1 MTDQQNMCA
10 LHSAY
15 TIIQA
20 LQYTDAEEE
29 DRGRQ
34 NAGSGFGDLEDGPKV
49 ASKNARSSIL
59 QHRRLAYDERFTNV
73 RKAFKAIEDDETHI
87 LSHEELK
94 ELALDGLWRD
104 IRAHGESF
112 ERMTNEQLARELM
125 LPPHADVGEGLGQ
138 AVEDA
143 EEALRAGD
151 RKMKRKLEEKA
162 TADARVKAALDA
174 RDKVQQ
180 EVNGVQ
186 AELTDAMA
194 EKTRVDRLAH
204 LKRVADSVVSLAR
217 KK

>member
-1 MTDQQNMCA
+1 MTDQQIMCT
-10 LHSAY
+10 LHYAY
-15 TIIQA
+15 TAIEA
-20 LQYTDAEEE
+20 LKYTDAEEE

-34 NAGSGFGDLEDGPKV
+34 MAGSGSGVMEDGPKV
-49 ASKNARSSIL
+49 ASKNTRSSIL

-73 RKAFKAIEDDETHI
+73 RKAFKAIEDDEEHAM
-87 LSHEELK
+87 SHDALK
-94 ELALDGLWRD
+94 ELALNGLWLD

-112 ERMTNEQLARELM
+112 ERLTNEQLARELM
-125 LPPHADVGEGLGQ
+125 LPPNADVGEGLGR
-138 AVEDA
+138 AVDDA

-151 RKMKRKLEEKA
+151 RKMKRKLEKKA
-162 TADARVKAALDA
+162 KADARVKAALDA

-180 EVNGVQ
+180 EVNSVQ